1 MSYDPSPADSPI
13 HDQGAS
19 QASMSGGGSL
29 TSDPEHDPTEHD
41 KGSDAGE
48 KSGGIHMS
56 YARFGA
62 MIATSTIVMFGLMY
76 INTYAWDHVQF
87 SETRL
92 YMAVLMGGTM
102 AVIMLGFMLSMYRN
116 TRWNIA
122 IFVIAIATCAGSLA
136 LVRGQT
142 TVQDGSWMRA
152 MIPHHSIAILTSER
166 AEIDDVRVCELAQ
179 GIIKAQQREID
190 EMDWLISDI
199 TENGEA
205 TTAAEADA
213 RPVPEF
219 VGEAIRSCP

>member
-1 MSYDPSPADSPI
+1 MSYDPSPADPPI
-13 HDQGAS
+13 HDQGAAR
-19 QASMSGGGSL
+19 ASMSEQGSP
-29 TSDPEHDPTEHD
+29 TPDPEHALTEHD
-41 KGSDAGE
+41 KGSDTGE

-76 INTYAWDHVQF
+76 INTYAWGHARF

-92 YMAVLMGGTM
+92 YMAVLMGATM
-102 AVIMLGFMLSMYRN
+102 AVIMLGFMLSMYRK

-122 IFVIAIATCAGSLA
+122 IFVIAFATFAGSLA
-136 LVRGQT
+136 LVRSQT
-142 TVQDGSWMRA
+142 TVQDSSWLSA
-152 MIPHHSIAILTSER
+152 MIPHHSIAILTSEQ
-166 AEIDDVRVCELAQ
+166 AEIDDVRVCELAKA
-179 GIIKAQQREID
+179 IIEAQQREID

-199 TENGEA
+199 AENGAA

-219 VGEAIRSCP
+219 GGEAIRSCL